1 MAASPDAN
9 VLEISDA
16 TFESEVLKSPLPFLL
31 DLAAEWCGPC
41 KALAPVVSGLAQ
53 DYAGKVRFG
62 SLDID
67 GNPGVPTRYQ
77 VRSIP
82 TLILFH
88 QGEVVGQLIG
98 AQPRQ
103 RLVALL
109 EKAITA

>member
-1 MAASPDAN
+1 MSASPGSN
-9 VLEISDA
+9 VLEITDA
-16 TFESEVLKSPLPFLL
+16 NFDSEVLQSPLPFLL

-41 KALAPVVSGLAQ
+41 KALAPLVNELATA
-53 DYAGKVRFG
+53 YAGKVRFG

-67 GNPGVPTRYQ
+67 GNPAVPTRYQ

-98 AQPRQ
+98 AHPRP

-109 EKAITA
+109 EKAL

>member
-1 MAASPDAN
+1 MTASAGSK

-16 TFESEVLKSPLPFLL
+16 NFASEVLQSPLPFLL

-41 KALAPVVSGLAQ
+41 KALAPLVGELA
-53 DYAGKVRFG
+53 DTYAGKVRFG

-67 GNPGVPTRYQ
+67 SNPEVPTRYQ

-82 TLILFH
+82 TLLLFH

-98 AQPRQ
+98 AHPRP

-109 EKAITA
+109 EKAL